1 MSVKEM
7 YKGREMT
14 GTTTLAESVYE
25 EMGGTTPLITESQTV
40 KGAVN
45 ELKTIEG
52 TEAYD
57 NTATYA
63 VGDYCI
69 YNSTRY
75 KCITAVT
82 TAEDFDSTKWSATTT
97 NNDISEL
104 NSSLIYNVGTYT
116 IDDMIL
122 SAYIGA
128 NGNNCSFY
136 FPFEINSNI
145 TTISMSVTG
154 ASLFC
159 TEKRIT
165 ASDLD
170 FSNINYFILSK
181 GVRIQVPFINST
193 TATGN
198 RCATIRLENCSITFS

>member
-7 YKGREMT
+7 YMGREMT
-14 GTTTLAESVYE
+14 GATTLAESVYE

-52 TEAYD
+52 TKAYD

-69 YNSTRY
+69 YNSIRY

-97 NNDISEL
+97 NNDITQL
-104 NSSLIYNVGTYT
+104 NSSLPYKQEVTVTTSSAGLAGVATPFDKVISASIATTGQNWY
-116 IDDMIL
+116 IL
-122 SAYIGA
+122 TRKATDGSTACFIF
-128 NGNNCSFY
+128 NNTFNAVTNTSV
-136 FPFEINSNI
+136 
-145 TTISMSVTG
+145 TIS
-154 ASLFC
+154 
-159 TEKRIT
+159 IW
-165 ASDLD
+165 
-170 FSNINYFILSK
+170 
-181 GVRIQVPFINST
+181 
-193 TATGN
+193 
-198 RCATIRLENCSITFS
+198 RLP